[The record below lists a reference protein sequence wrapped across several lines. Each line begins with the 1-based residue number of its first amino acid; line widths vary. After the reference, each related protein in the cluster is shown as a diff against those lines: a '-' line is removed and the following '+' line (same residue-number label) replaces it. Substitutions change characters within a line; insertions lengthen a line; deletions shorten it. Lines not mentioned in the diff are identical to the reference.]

1 MLKCPYCGST
11 SQVKVEREPFI
22 SKTEEIPTLKEEFE
36 CGCGCHFSLE
46 YRRDERGF
54 WEFYTLFIDYIEP

>member
-1 MLKCPYCGST
+1 MLRCPYCS
-11 SQVKVEREPFI
+11 SSAQVKTETEPFI
-22 SKTEEIPTLKEEFE
+22 STREVEPTLKEGFE